1 MQAYLRASL
10 PGVDVRQY
18 DDGSRPGMHDFN
30 LYRNGHR
37 FAALEVTTAMH
48 AAAHE
53 QWQRTPRGNTW
64 TDSRLS
70 GEWTVRL
77 ASNARV
83 KSLKARLPT
92 VLAALEAAD
101 VSDFN
106 GSWGP
111 GDEWLD
117 QAESL
122 GIDTAH
128 RSPRTVTPGAIHC
141 LPALDPEQAGGWVA
155 ETGDGFAHW
164 VGQWLREPSRAD
176 NLSKLRRSGARER
189 HLFVLIPMLTSAPFT
204 AFDPLLRSPSP
215 LPTVP
220 PDLPTEVSHV
230 WGICTHGDGDAF
242 HWSPSR
248 GWTGFPKPW
257 RAEPQP

>member
-1 MQAYLRASL
+1 M
-10 PGVDVRQY
+10 
-18 DDGSRPGMHDFN
+18 
-30 LYRNGHR
+30 
-37 FAALEVTTAMH
+37 
-48 AAAHE
+48 
-53 QWQRTPRGNTW
+53 
-64 TDSRLS
+64 
-70 GEWTVRL
+70 RL

-83 KSLKARLPT
+83 KSLKARLPA